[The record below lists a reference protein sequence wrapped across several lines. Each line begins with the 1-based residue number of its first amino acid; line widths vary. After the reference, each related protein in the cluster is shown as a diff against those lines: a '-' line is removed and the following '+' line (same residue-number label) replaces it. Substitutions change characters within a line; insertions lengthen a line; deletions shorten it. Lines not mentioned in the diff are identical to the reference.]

1 MGFSFLEVEGT
12 VIHVVHPEHWVP
24 ANPPASV
31 VSLLSWEAEER
42 KRFVLFFIS
51 PKSASQKHWRNCW
64 EGASLLTRDAEQS
77 LKEEGEWA
85 LGQSEP
91 TRRSRQRKKSWRTQ
105 EESGGKGRS
114 SVLASSTPRPLPET
128 FRVSSP
134 LRTTA
139 GSGRRE
145 VVRGCHHSNES
156 EEQSEEGEQGSGR
169 AHAKLNLKM
178 VF

>member
-85 LGQSEP
+85 LGHQSQPE
-91 TRRSRQRKKSWRTQ
+91 
-105 EESGGKGRS
+105 GVVKGRRVGGS
-114 SVLASSTPRPLPET
+114 RRRAEAKAVLLS
-128 FRVSSP
+128 
-134 LRTTA
+134 
-139 GSGRRE
+139 
-145 VVRGCHHSNES
+145 
-156 EEQSEEGEQGSGR
+156 
-169 AHAKLNLKM
+169 
-178 VF
+178 

>member
-1 MGFSFLEVEGT
+1 MWFIRSIEYRPTRQPLWSASSPGKQRKERGLFSFLFPRR
-12 VIHVVHPEHWVP
+12 VH
-24 ANPPASV
+24 
-31 VSLLSWEAEER
+31 L
-42 KRFVLFFIS
+42 
-51 PKSASQKHWRNCW
+51 KSTGRNCW

-77 LKEEGEWA
+77 LKEEGVGTWP
-85 LGQSEP
+85 SEP
-91 TRRSRQRKKSWRTQ
+91 TRRNRQRRKTWRIQ

-114 SVLASSTPRPLPET
+114 SVLASSTLRSLTET
-128 FRVSSP
+128 FRVCSVCTYIPCMYP

-145 VVRGCHHSNES
+145 VVRGCHHNDDS

-169 AHAKLNLKM
+169 AHAKLNLRM